1 MVSTRHIYTLLFL
14 LFVGTVLQAQNPVAG
29 GQQITTVPTSAD
41 AVNPLAKGSNLPS
54 IHLTTPEGTTFD
66 LNAFVKEQPVV
77 LVFYRGGW
85 CPYCNVHL
93 KELMEVDPDLRAL
106 GYQILAVSPD
116 KPQKLA
122 ESMEKHEMT
131 YRLLSDTAMQAAQ
144 TLGVAFQVED
154 KTVDKYKE
162 YGIDLEESSGE
173 KHHLLPVP
181 SVFIIGRDGIVQYT
195 YHNPDYKTRLDAE
208 ELIKQAKAAL

>member
-1 MVSTRHIYTLLFL
+1 MISTRRFYTLLFL
-14 LFVGTVLQAQNPVAG
+14 LFVSTALQAQTSAAE
-29 GQQITTVPTSAD
+29 GQQTTAVPTSAD
-41 AVNPLAKGSNLPS
+41 AVNPLAKGSSLPS
-54 IHLTTPEGTTFD
+54 IRLTTPEGDTFD

-93 KELMEVDPDLRAL
+93 KELMDVDPELRAL

-131 YRLLSDTAMQAAQ
+131 YRLLSDTAMRAAQ
-144 TLGVAFQVED
+144 ALGVAFQVED
-154 KTVDKYKE
+154 NAVEKFRE

-181 SVFIIGRDGIVQYT
+181 SVFIIGRDGIVEYT